1 MIDVIKSVRPGAGL
15 ARFFRRPLPLCLAA
29 MAGLAGAAELPLVDP
44 AGRMQDELR
53 RAEQSAPALPAAP
66 KAGPVEP
73 LLAPEAPVLVGK
85 VRLREIVFSP
95 SELLDVSELGALA
108 EPYLGREV
116 DSQELNAFLRA
127 IQSLYLSKGIET
139 AVPVLP
145 QQDLRSGTM
154 NILLVEG
161 RLGAVRFEGAPEAD
175 RAWLGRWFDKQGG
188 SVIGAD
194 ELGRQL
200 GVFNA
205 ASDYLAQG
213 KYVPGDAFGRSDLQ
227 ITLPDTRV
235 SQFWSSLDVTDL
247 SAGNS
252 DATSLMAGYR
262 LYPVSGY
269 GGRFDV
275 MAIANST
282 ARTVSVAAG
291 LPLGQKGW
299 RLGLSAS
306 ESRSTSTVAS
316 TTEAPDLSIDGA
328 SGSVGLELGNFVP
341 LSGTQLLH
349 LSAALMQ
356 MTSKSSLSGEVL
368 SDRAV
373 DRLTLAASTDWPARA
388 QGVFQG
394 ASLRAAVTQ
403 GQAPAGGYRFAEAS
417 GVASFAAEQANAPVL
432 RVSGQARF
440 ATQNNPDAI
449 DYWLVGGSNSVRG
462 FDSGAAYGVRGYV
475 LQLGLYQPLVLDG
488 FEAAQGYLLADQASA
503 VLDGTAARIA
513 SVGLGFQLQV
523 NRHLAVDTALTRQT
537 AGFQGDRSRLA
548 LRLIATW

>member
-1 MIDVIKSVRPGAGL
+1 MLNLMDGARRAALCLG
-15 ARFFRRPLPLCLAA
+15 RFRRPLVVCLAA
-29 MAGLAGAAELPLVDP
+29 MAGLAAAVELPTVDP
-44 AGRMQDELR
+44 AARMQDELR
-53 RAEQSAPALPAAP
+53 RGEQTAPPLAPAPER
-66 KAGPVEP
+66 GPVEP
-73 LLAPEAPVLVGK
+73 LLAPEAPALAGK

-95 SELLDVSELGALA
+95 SELLGVAELSALA

-145 QQDLRSGTM
+145 QQDLASGTM
-154 NILLVEG
+154 RILLVEG
-161 RLGAVRFEGAPEAD
+161 RLGTVRFEGATGAD
-175 RAWLGRWFDKQGG
+175 RAWLGRWFDMPSGA
-188 SVIGAD
+188 VIQAD
-194 ELGRQL
+194 ALGRRL
-200 GVFNA
+200 GIFNA

-247 SAGNS
+247 AAGNS
-252 DATSLMAGYR
+252 DATSLIAGYR

-275 MAIANST
+275 MAIASST
-282 ARTVSVAAG
+282 ARTLSVAAG

-306 ESRSTSTVAS
+306 DSRSTSTVAS
-316 TTEAPDLSIDGA
+316 MTEAPDLSIDGA
-328 SGSVGLELGNFVP
+328 SGSVGLELGNYVP
-341 LSGTQLLH
+341 LSGSQLLH

-373 DRLTLAASTDWPARA
+373 DRLTLAASTEWPARA
-388 QGVFQG
+388 QGIFQG

-403 GQAPAGGYRFAEAS
+403 GQAPGGDYRFAELS
-417 GVASFAAEQANAPVL
+417 GMAAFAAEQANAPML

-440 ATQNNPDAI
+440 ATQDVPDAI

-462 FDSGAAYGVRGYV
+462 FDSGAAYGERGYV
-475 LQLGLYQPLVLDG
+475 LQLGLYQPLVLAG

-503 VLDGTAARIA
+503 VLDGVATRIA
-513 SVGLGFQLQV
+513 SVGLGLQLQV
-523 NRHLAVDTALTRQT
+523 NRHLALDTALTRQT
-537 AGFQGDRSRLA
+537 AGFQGARSRLA
-548 LRLIATW
+548 VRLIGSW